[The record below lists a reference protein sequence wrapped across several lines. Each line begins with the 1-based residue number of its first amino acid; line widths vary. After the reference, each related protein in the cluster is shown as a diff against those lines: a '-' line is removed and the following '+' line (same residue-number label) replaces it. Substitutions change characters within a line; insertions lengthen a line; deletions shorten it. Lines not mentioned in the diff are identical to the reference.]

1 MLNNVSL
8 LKPLVEPG
16 VVLSKSEIIKRVRQ
30 FYNNSLLLQ
39 MLIVFPFSIMGKNE
53 KGSCSFV
60 E

>member
-30 FYNNSLLLQ
+30 FYNSSLLLQ
-39 MLIVFPFSIMGKNE
+39 MIIVFPFSIMGKNE
-53 KGSCSFV
+53 KGELFFC
-60 E
+60 

>member
-16 VVLSKSEIIKRVRQ
+16 IVLSKTELIKRVRQ
-30 FYNNSLLLQ
+30 FYNNASLLQ

-53 KGSCSFV
+53 KGEMFFC
-60 E
+60 